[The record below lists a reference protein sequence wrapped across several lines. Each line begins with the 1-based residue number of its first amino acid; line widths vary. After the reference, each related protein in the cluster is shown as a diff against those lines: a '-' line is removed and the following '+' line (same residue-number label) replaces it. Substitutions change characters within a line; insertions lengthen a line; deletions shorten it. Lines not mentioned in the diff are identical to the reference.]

1 MRTRNWL
8 APFLAVLVLASAG
21 GSTAL
26 AQARARPVAA
36 SSETGGT
43 VTISD
48 ETGSTWTCGF
58 NPFNPSVDYLS
69 QGIIYEPLVYID
81 TLTGQQTPWLA
92 SAWAWSNNNTTL
104 TFTIRSGVSWSDGQP
119 LTAADVVYTF
129 ELMKQHPG
137 LDLNSVWSTLAS
149 VVQQGANQVVMTFT
163 QPSVPYFYFIADDVM
178 IVPQHIWTGI
188 GKPVTNNDSKPV
200 GSGPFLMQ
208 SCTPENISYVR
219 NPNYWQPGLPHIA
232 KVEFPAF
239 LSNDT
244 ANSYLAT
251 DKAQWGGQFISNIKA
266 AYLAKSNSNH
276 YWFPPLTNNE
286 IFINQTVPSLKVLA
300 VRKAMAYAINRS
312 KVAAIGEYGE
322 LPASNQTDIVRPTF
336 SSWYD
341 SSLAAKYN
349 YGYHPSKAIQILKA
363 AGYKKNSSGVFV
375 SPGGHPL
382 SFTMINIGDY
392 SDWVASLQ
400 IIEQELSQVG
410 IAVKVRNLSS
420 TTYDTLLFDGKYQL
434 AYGAEVPEGPSP
446 YYELR
451 ETLYSKNSAPIGQAA
466 SSNYERWDSASTDQL
481 LNEYGTTTDLA
492 TQHQIVDQLE
502 AVMLSE
508 VPTIPVT
515 ESVDFYEWSTAK
527 LTGWPTPSDPYAQPS
542 PYVAPDWEVVLLHL
556 SQK

>member
-1 MRTRNWL
+1 MRTRRWL
-8 APFLAVLVLASAG
+8 TPLIAASVVISAF

-26 AQARARPVAA
+26 ASTGAHPV
-36 SSETGGT
+36 SSSSRVGGT

-69 QGIIYEPLVYID
+69 QGTIYEPLIYID
-81 TLTGQQTPWLA
+81 TLTGKETPWLA
-92 SAWAWSNNNTTL
+92 SSYAWSNGNTTL
-104 TFTIRSGVSWSDGQP
+104 TFVIRSGVKWSDGQP

-129 ELMKQHPG
+129 ELMKLHPA
-137 LDLNSVWSTLAS
+137 LDLNAVWSTLSS
-149 VVQQGANQVVMTFT
+149 VVQQGSNQVVLTFT
-163 QPSVPYFYFIADDVM
+163 QPAVPDFYFIADEVM
-178 IVPQHIWTGI
+178 IVPQHIWSGI
-188 GKPVTNNDSKPV
+188 ANPVTYNDTKPV

-208 SCTPENISYVR
+208 TCTAENISYVR
-219 NPNYWQPGLPHIA
+219 NPNYWQPGLPKIS

-266 AYLAKSNSNH
+266 AYLDKSKSNH

-286 IFINQTVPSLKVLA
+286 IFINQTVPALQVLA
-300 VRKAMAYAINRS
+300 VRRAMAYAINRS
-312 KVAAIGEYGE
+312 KVAEIGEYGE
-322 LPASNQTDIVRPTF
+322 LPASNQTDIVKPTF

-341 SSLAAKYN
+341 SSLAAKYD
-349 YGYHPSKAIQILKA
+349 YGYDPNKAIHILEA

-375 SPGGHPL
+375 SPSGKAL
-382 SFTMINIGDY
+382 SFNLINIGGY

-400 IIEQELSQVG
+400 IIQKELANVG
-410 IAVKVRNLSS
+410 IAIKVQNLSS
-420 TTYDTLLFDGKYQL
+420 TTYDTLLFDGKFQL

-451 ETLYSKNSAPIGQAA
+451 QTLYSKDSAPIGQAA
-466 SSNYERWDSASTDQL
+466 ASNYERWESPSTDQL
-481 LNEYGTTTDLA
+481 INEYGATTSLA
-492 TQHQIVDQLE
+492 AQKQIVDQLE

-515 ESVDFYEWSTAK
+515 ESVDFYEWSTAT
-527 LTGWPTPSDPYAQPS
+527 LTGWPTPADPYAQPS
-542 PYVAPDWEVVLLHL
+542 PYVAPDWEVVLLRLHL
-556 SQK
+556 K